1 MSALPVRVL
10 EAGAQ
15 ASATTSSTAINLIL
29 KLNPDTPSPT
39 SSPGAAALHVIKASP
54 PHRPAAGM
62 KKQHLELIAR

>member
-39 SSPGAAALHVIKASP
+39 SSPGAVVLHVIKAP
-54 PHRPAAGM
+54 PYPGY
-62 KKQHLELIAR
+62 EESSIWNS